1 MFKNHSIYIY
11 LLLFLALAS
20 CTRPNQ
26 YYARERYIVTSNNLN
41 IRIDPTQLSVT
52 IGTLTK
58 GDTIIALAS
67 DKYWIMVKVN
77 DQTGFVSN
85 EYLKKLS
92 PISAPKLIKF
102 IEQNADWGK
111 WQFWGIAIA
120 LVSLWILTELGL
132 LRYENQLKHIGVTSK
147 NISIAPLVF
156 FVSGILT
163 AVLYLTWKDQ
173 VIDSLFY
180 NFTILPRGMGN
191 MVWIIWIQALAILIA
206 MAIDL
211 IGSLYKSGFKYGLI
225 VFSLEQLTNLTIFL
239 TAYFLTIAL
248 YVAAIVFLVIFF
260 TMLYIT
266 IVSLNS
272 RNVSGFLS
280 GKMKR

>member
-1 MFKNHSIYIY
+1 
-11 LLLFLALAS
+11 
-20 CTRPNQ
+20 
-26 YYARERYIVTSNNLN
+26 
-41 IRIDPTQLSVT
+41 
-52 IGTLTK
+52 
-58 GDTIIALAS
+58 
-67 DKYWIMVKVN
+67 
-77 DQTGFVSN
+77 
-85 EYLKKLS
+85 
-92 PISAPKLIKF
+92 
-102 IEQNADWGK
+102 
-111 WQFWGIAIA
+111 
-120 LVSLWILTELGL
+120 
-132 LRYENQLKHIGVTSK
+132 
-147 NISIAPLVF
+147 
-156 FVSGILT
+156 
-163 AVLYLTWKDQ
+163 
-173 VIDSLFY
+173 
-180 NFTILPRGMGN
+180 MGN

-206 MAIDL
+206 MTIDL

>member
-102 IEQNADWGK
+102 IEQNADWRK

-120 LVSLWILTELGL
+120 LVALWILTELGL

-147 NISIAPLVF
+147 NISVAPLVF

-206 MAIDL
+206 MTIDL

-272 RNVSGFLS
+272 RNISGFLS
-280 GKMKR
+280 GKIKR